1 MEPSLY
7 GRKLKP
13 RAVEKLAQGLK
24 PKSERMEVQNR
35 FWIYSLLSIPVPCWV
50 DVAHCLQTSELLDP
64 GHAPSPEHPGGPA
77 ALSLPPSAAS
87 SSSSSSS
94 FSLSQPSLHL
104 SSFSAS
110 RGHSPGP
117 RWSACSV
124 NICLMNGWLMFIYS
138 VYMKWM
144 VWLLLLFGEGSRPHL
159 DLIICRLWPKSP
171 LMSNV
176 FLPARD
182 SAFSYLPHDMFHFC
196 HFQSRLIFFFH

>member
-1 MEPSLY
+1 MWLIAYRPQS
-7 GRKLKP
+7 
-13 RAVEKLAQGLK
+13 
-24 PKSERMEVQNR
+24 
-35 FWIYSLLSIPVPCWV
+35 CW
-50 DVAHCLQTSELLDP
+50 TLDTCS
-64 GHAPSPEHPGGPA
+64 APSTPGGPA

-94 FSLSQPSLHL
+94 FSPSQPSLHL

-110 RGHSPGP
+110 QGHSPGP

-124 NICLMNGWLMFIYS
+124 NICLMNSWLMFIYS

-176 FLPARD
+176 FLPAWD
-182 SAFSYLPHDMFHFC
+182 STFSYLPHDMFHLC
-196 HFQSRLIFFFH
+196 HFQSRLIFFFPLKENLEDPLSEGLDHFFVCLFSGRTPSTHSEMTCQRALCS

>member
-1 MEPSLY
+1 MKERRFRT
-7 GRKLKP
+7 G
-13 RAVEKLAQGLK
+13 
-24 PKSERMEVQNR
+24 SE
-35 FWIYSLLSIPVPCWV
+35 SIVFYRSWCHAGSMWLIAYRPQSCW
-50 DVAHCLQTSELLDP
+50 TLDTCS
-64 GHAPSPEHPGGPA
+64 APSTPGGPA

-94 FSLSQPSLHL
+94 FSPSQPSLHL

-110 RGHSPGP
+110 QGHSPGP

-124 NICLMNGWLMFIYS
+124 NICLMNSWLMFIYS

-182 SAFSYLPHDMFHFC
+182 STFSYLPHDMFHLC